1 MTISIGQY
9 IPGKSVFHRA
19 DPRTKLLWTLAMMVF
34 ILILDNFVGY
44 ALATIFVAAALIM
57 SRIPVKMIIKSLK
70 PMVFFILFTVIFNLL
85 FFGGEKLLFQWGFI
99 KIYLEGIIFS
109 VKMIIR
115 IILLVS
121 SASLLTFTTTSVN
134 ITDGLERLM
143 RPLSKIGFPAHDLAM
158 MMSIALRFIPAFTE
172 ETDKI
177 MKAQA
182 SRGSDFESGNI
193 FARIKSYVPILVP
206 LVVGAFKR
214 AEDMAVAMES
224 RCYRGGEGRTKMK
237 PLIYQKKDYI
247 AYAITLIYL
256 VVAIVLGVVL

>member
-224 RCYRGGEGRTKMK
+224 RCYRGGEGRTKFKVLTFGK
-237 PLIYQKKDYI
+237 PDVVICI
-247 AYAITLIYL
+247 ITLIFGVA
-256 VVAIVLGVVL
+256 VVTANVLL

>member
-1 MTISIGQY
+1 
-9 IPGKSVFHRA
+9 
-19 DPRTKLLWTLAMMVF
+19 
-34 ILILDNFVGY
+34 
-44 ALATIFVAAALIM
+44 
-57 SRIPVKMIIKSLK
+57 
-70 PMVFFILFTVIFNLL
+70 
-85 FFGGEKLLFQWGFI
+85 
-99 KIYLEGIIFS
+99 
-109 VKMIIR
+109 
-115 IILLVS
+115 
-121 SASLLTFTTTSVN
+121 
-134 ITDGLERLM
+134 M

-224 RCYRGGEGRTKMK
+224 RCYRGGEGRTKFKVLTFGK
-237 PLIYQKKDYI
+237 PDVVICI
-247 AYAITLIYL
+247 MTLIFGAA
-256 VVAIVLGVVL
+256 VIVANVLL

>member
-19 DPRTKLLWTLAMMVF
+19 DPRTKLLWTLVMMVF
-34 ILILDNFVGY
+34 ILILDNFIGY
-44 ALATIFVAAALIM
+44 ALSTFFVAAALIM
-57 SRIPVKMIIKSLK
+57 SRIPVKMIAKSLK
-70 PMVFFILFTVIFNLL
+70 PMVFFILFTVVFNLL
-85 FFGGEKLLFQWGFI
+85 FFGGDKLLFQWGFI

-224 RCYRGGEGRTKMK
+224 RCYRGGEGRTKFKVLTFGK
-237 PLIYQKKDYI
+237 PDVVICI
-247 AYAITLIYL
+247 MTLIFGAA
-256 VVAIVLGVVL
+256 VIVANVLL

>member
-19 DPRTKLLWTLAMMVF
+19 DPITKLLWTLAMMVF

-57 SRIPVKMIIKSLK
+57 SRIPVKMIIKRLK

-224 RCYRGGEGRTKMK
+224 RCYRGGEGRTKFKVLTFGK
-237 PLIYQKKDYI
+237 PDVVICI
-247 AYAITLIYL
+247 ITLIFGVA
-256 VVAIVLGVVL
+256 VVTANVLL